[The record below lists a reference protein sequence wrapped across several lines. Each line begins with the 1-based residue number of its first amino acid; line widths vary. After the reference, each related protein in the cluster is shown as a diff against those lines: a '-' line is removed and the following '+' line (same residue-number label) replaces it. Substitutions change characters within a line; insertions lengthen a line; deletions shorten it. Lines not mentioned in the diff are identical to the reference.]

1 MAFRDGFF
9 GIGYEWDVG
18 YKVGIGDARWELG
31 FVDFEF
37 FLVVFRGYGFFVN
50 RLLGRYFAFF
60 GGICNV

>member
-18 YKVGIGDARWELG
+18 YKVGIGDVCWELG

-37 FLVVFRGYGFFVN
+37 FLVVF
-50 RLLGRYFAFF
+50 
-60 GGICNV
+60 